1 MTMDPDSA
9 LDTIRRLA
17 ATVTASTEDPDAFE
31 LAEAVEAVEALDG
44 FLCRGGPLPA
54 DWSHE

>member
-31 LAEAVEAVEALDG
+31 LAEAVEALDG